1 MGFEN
6 VQKLFFLFPD
16 LCPFPPPESLH
27 RPPPLLPWELKAAGA
42 GVGGGDCI
50 HPRPHPTPGPP
61 GFGGPGL
68 RAPIAAGRGGGAPHG
83 GSRGGWRLA
92 GPPGAPALRPEDGAG
107 TSAEHP
113 SWLQTTAAPPAAR
126 PETIVPW
133 KFSPLSWI
141 LIKVLCRSAH
151 FQPISHE
158 EACWCRWCMESS
170 APSCLGAG
178 PLEP

>member
-42 GVGGGDCI
+42 GVGGGGDCI

-68 RAPIAAGRGGGAPHG
+68 RAPIAAGRGGGAPRG
-83 GSRGGWRLA
+83 GSGGGGRLA
-92 GPPGAPALRPEDGAG
+92 GQAGTPVLSPEDGAG

-113 SWLQTTAAPPAAR
+113 SWLQTTAAP
-126 PETIVPW
+126 
-133 KFSPLSWI
+133 
-141 LIKVLCRSAH
+141 
-151 FQPISHE
+151 
-158 EACWCRWCMESS
+158 
-170 APSCLGAG
+170 APPPRNHC
-178 PLEP
+178 PLEVQPPVLDSNKSFMPVSTFSANFP

>member
-1 MGFEN
+1 MP
-6 VQKLFFLFPD
+6 VSPPKRSAPPPP
-16 LCPFPPPESLH
+16 PFPL
-27 RPPPLLPWELKAAGA
+27 GA
-42 GVGGGDCI
+42 QGGGGGGGGDCI

-68 RAPIAAGRGGGAPHG
+68 RAPIAAGRGGGRGAPRG
-83 GSRGGWRLA
+83 GSGGGGRLA
-92 GPPGAPALRPEDGAG
+92 GQAGTPVLSPEDGAG